1 MDNLTFTNNI
11 LLMEGLKVTHQS
23 SYPVFILLLLIY
35 VFTMGCNVGLII
47 LISTDKNLNHP
58 MHFLFCNLPLNDI
71 LGTTVIMPRLLQDI
85 LMEASERYMTYV
97 ECVVQAYF
105 VHTFA
110 TVSHTVLMIMAF
122 DRYVA
127 ICNPLRYT
135 AIMTNKMV
143 VKLSALAWGVSV
155 PAVGILIG
163 LTVRLSR
170 CRYKIENAF
179 CDNASLFKLSC
190 ENSVFINNFLGLFS
204 TVIMLTFSLGSVF
217 ITYGKI
223 AVVCKRCKNKAFNSK
238 ALKTCGTHLAVYIIM
253 FVSCAIMVFFHR
265 SPQYSE
271 NRKLASIMFHLVPPG
286 LNPLVYGIQTKEIR
300 QRAVKLCCR
309 NIVTVK

>member
-1 MDNLTFTNNI
+1 MDNQTFTNNI
-11 LLMEGLKVTHQS
+11 LLVEGLKITHQS
-23 SYPVFILLLLIY
+23 SYPVFLLLLLAYI
-35 VFTMGCNVGLII
+35 FTMGCNIGLVIV
-47 LISTDKNLNHP
+47 ISTEKNLHQP

-85 LMEASERYMTYV
+85 LRETSERYMTFV
-97 ECVVQAYF
+97 DCVVQAYF
-105 VHTFA
+105 VHVFA
-110 TVSHTVLMIMAF
+110 AASHNVLMIMAF

-127 ICNPLRYT
+127 ICNPLRYS

-155 PAVGILIG
+155 ITVTILIG

-170 CRYKIENAF
+170 CKYKIESPF

-190 ENSVFINNFLGLFS
+190 EDSVAINNVYVLISTVVVFI
-204 TVIMLTFSLGSVF
+204 ISLGSVF

-223 AVVCKRCKNKAFNSK
+223 IAVCITSKNKALNRK
-238 ALKTCGTHLAVYIIM
+238 AIKTCATHIAVYIIM

-265 SPQYSE
+265 SPEYSE
-271 NRKLASIMFHLVPPG
+271 NRKLASVMFHIVPPG
-286 LNPLVYGIQTKEIR
+286 LNPLVYGLQTKEIR
-300 QRAVKLCCR
+300 QKTFKLCFYS
-309 NIVTVK
+309 TKLLL

>member
-1 MDNLTFTNNI
+1 
-11 LLMEGLKVTHQS
+11 
-23 SYPVFILLLLIY
+23 
-35 VFTMGCNVGLII
+35 
-47 LISTDKNLNHP
+47 

-143 VKLSALAWGVSV
+143 VN
-155 PAVGILIG
+155 
-163 LTVRLSR
+163 
-170 CRYKIENAF
+170 YQ
-179 CDNASLFKLSC
+179 
-190 ENSVFINNFLGLFS
+190 
-204 TVIMLTFSLGSVF
+204 
-217 ITYGKI
+217 
-223 AVVCKRCKNKAFNSK
+223 
-238 ALKTCGTHLAVYIIM
+238 H
-253 FVSCAIMVFFHR
+253 
-265 SPQYSE
+265 
-271 NRKLASIMFHLVPPG
+271 
-286 LNPLVYGIQTKEIR
+286 
-300 QRAVKLCCR
+300 
-309 NIVTVK
+309 